1 MLDQPSIIP
10 SHSQSA
16 VLQTATEGAST
27 NGGYGKLDQKPR
39 IGSGQNDEAK

>member
-16 VLQTATEGAST
+16 VLQTVAQGAST

>member
-16 VLQTATEGAST
+16 VLQT
-27 NGGYGKLDQKPR
+27 
-39 IGSGQNDEAK
+39 EA